1 MIYPENFEK
10 KIGFTEIRVLI
21 ENECISSMGRDEVK
35 SMEFETDCGQIEM
48 LLKQVGEMMLI
59 LQYEDYFPSQ
69 DFFDLRSEL
78 IRIKPEGT
86 YISPINPTQ
95 VIPPL
100 GKRVSPA
107 SLVQPNMLNIN
118 SCLCT

>member
-1 MIYPENFEK
+1 
-10 KIGFTEIRVLI
+10 
-21 ENECISSMGRDEVK
+21 
-35 SMEFETDCGQIEM
+35 MEFETDCGQIEM

-86 YISPINPTQ
+86 YILMEVLPDLRSSVFTLQQILDFFTRTKEGTYPF
-95 VIPPL
+95 
-100 GKRVSPA
+100 
-107 SLVQPNMLNIN
+107 
-118 SCLCT
+118 